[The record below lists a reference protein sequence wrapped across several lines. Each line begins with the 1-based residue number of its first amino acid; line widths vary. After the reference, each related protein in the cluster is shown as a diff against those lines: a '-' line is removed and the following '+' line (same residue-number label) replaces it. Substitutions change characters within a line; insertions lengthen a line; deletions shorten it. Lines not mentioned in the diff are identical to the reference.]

1 MAEVAT
7 APETLPDPPE
17 RGTLDVRLKAVER
30 VAELA
35 ALEVAGTVRHQGALD
50 RVAGGGYP
58 KVTTRVH
65 GRSAR
70 ITVQV
75 ACSWP
80 APVAR
85 LAERVRVKVLSQT
98 TSLTGVHV
106 ASVDVTVHP
115 ITTTDDDYSRRVR

>member
-1 MAEVAT
+1 MAEATT
-7 APETLPDPPE
+7 APAVRPEPSE
-17 RGTLDVRLKAVER
+17 RGNLDVRLKAVER

-35 ALEVAGTVRHQGALD
+35 ALEVDGTLRHRGTLD
-50 RVAGGGYP
+50 KVSGGGYP
-58 KVTTRVH
+58 RVTARVH

-70 ITVQV
+70 LTVQV

-85 LAERVRVKVLSQT
+85 IAERVRVEVLNRT
-98 TSLTGVHV
+98 ASLTGVHV

-115 ITTTDDDYSRRVR
+115 IHHTDDSRRVR